1 MRFNNRIRAR
11 DIRLIDE
18 QGAQVGIV
26 ALRDAIQM
34 AEERGFDLVEV
45 APNAVPP
52 VCRIMD
58 YGKFRYEQSKKEREA
73 RKHQK
78 QVELKEV
85 RLKPKTDDHDIDVK
99 AKQARKFLLG
109 GDKVKFTLRFRGR
122 EIFHP
127 DIGLKMLEGMA
138 EDLRDISV
146 VEQRP
151 VMEGRVLSLL
161 LAPNAK
167 ARQTPAKAASSASA
181 NAAPRPAK
189 PPKEVSVP
197 AEAPVVVLMET
208 PALIPSET
216 SAAVLTETPEP
227 ALTEAPVLVAAKTST
242 PVASKKA
249 LVVEQAVEST
259 AVPVAA
265 TPKPRAPKPRKE
277 ASMPAVAP
285 AVAALPVDA
294 SPNTT
299 SEGE

>member
-11 DIRLIDE
+11 EIRLIDE

-146 VEQRP
+146 IEQRP
-151 VMEGRVLSLL
+151 LMEGRVLSLL

-167 ARQTPAKAASSASA
+167 ARATPSKPAAAA
-181 NAAPRPAK
+181 NATPRPAK
-189 PPKEVSVP
+189 PPKEVVVP
-197 AEAPVVVLMET
+197 AEAPAATLVEAVV
-208 PALIPSET
+208 
-216 SAAVLTETPEP
+216 
-227 ALTEAPVLVAAKTST
+227 APVAAATPVETVAPVAAAT
-242 PVASKKA
+242 PVA
-249 LVVEQAVEST
+249 
-259 AVPVAA
+259 PVAA
-265 TPKPRAPKPRKE
+265 TPKPRAAKPPKE
-277 ASMPAVAP
+277 ASVPAVAP
-285 AVAALPVDA
+285 APVPAEAALPVDA

>member
-1 MRFNNRIRAR
+1 
-11 DIRLIDE
+11 
-18 QGAQVGIV
+18 
-26 ALRDAIQM
+26 M

-151 VMEGRVLSLL
+151 LMEGRVLSLL

-167 ARQTPAKAASSASA
+167 ARATPSKPAAAA
-181 NAAPRPAK
+181 NATPRPTK
-189 PPKEVSVP
+189 PPKEVVVP
-197 AEAPVVVLMET
+197 AEAPVATLVDVATPVET
-208 PALIPSET
+208 
-216 SAAVLTETPEP
+216 V
-227 ALTEAPVLVAAKTST
+227 APVATATPVEVAVAPVAAATPVETVAPVAAATPVETVAPVATAT
-242 PVASKKA
+242 PVA
-249 LVVEQAVEST
+249 
-259 AVPVAA
+259 PVAA
-265 TPKPRAPKPRKE
+265 TPKPRAAKPPKE
-277 ASMPAVAP
+277 ASVPAVAP
-285 AVAALPVDA
+285 APVPAEAALPVDA

>member
-11 DIRLIDE
+11 EIRLIDE

-146 VEQRP
+146 IEQRP
-151 VMEGRVLSLL
+151 LMEGRVLSLL

-167 ARQTPAKAASSASA
+167 ARATPSKPAAVA
-181 NAAPRPAK
+181 NATPRPAK
-189 PPKEVSVP
+189 PPKEVVVP
-197 AEAPVVVLMET
+197 AEAPAATLVE
-208 PALIPSET
+208 
-216 SAAVLTETPEP
+216 AAV
-227 ALTEAPVLVAAKTST
+227 APVAVATLVEAVVPVATATPVEAVAPVAAATPVEAVAPVAAAT
-242 PVASKKA
+242 PVA
-249 LVVEQAVEST
+249 
-259 AVPVAA
+259 PVAA
-265 TPKPRAPKPRKE
+265 TPKPRAAKPPKE
-277 ASMPAVAP
+277 ASVPAVAP
-285 AVAALPVDA
+285 APVPAEAALPVDA

>member
-11 DIRLIDE
+11 EIRLIDE

-146 VEQRP
+146 IEQRP
-151 VMEGRVLSLL
+151 LMEGRVLSLL

-167 ARQTPAKAASSASA
+167 ARATPSKPAAAA
-181 NAAPRPAK
+181 NATPRPAK
-189 PPKEVSVP
+189 PPKEVVVP
-197 AEAPVVVLMET
+197 AEAPAATLVE
-208 PALIPSET
+208 
-216 SAAVLTETPEP
+216 AAV
-227 ALTEAPVLVAAKTST
+227 APVAAAT
-242 PVASKKA
+242 PVA
-249 LVVEQAVEST
+249 
-259 AVPVAA
+259 PVAA
-265 TPKPRAPKPRKE
+265 TPKPRAAKPPKE
-277 ASMPAVAP
+277 ASVPAVAP
-285 AVAALPVDA
+285 APVPAEAALPVDA

>member
-11 DIRLIDE
+11 EIRLIDE

-146 VEQRP
+146 VEQKP
-151 VMEGRVLSLL
+151 LMEGRVLSLL

-167 ARQTPAKAASSASA
+167 ARATPSKPATPAAA
-181 NAAPRPAK
+181 NPTPRPAK
-189 PPKEVSVP
+189 PPKEASVPVAEAPAPVP
-197 AEAPVVVLMET
+197 AE
-208 PALIPSET
+208 
-216 SAAVLTETPEP
+216 
-227 ALTEAPVLVAAKTST
+227 
-242 PVASKKA
+242 
-249 LVVEQAVEST
+249 
-259 AVPVAA
+259 
-265 TPKPRAPKPRKE
+265 
-277 ASMPAVAP
+277 
-285 AVAALPVDA
+285 AALPVDA

>member
-1 MRFNNRIRAR
+1 LRFNNRIRAR
-11 DIRLIDE
+11 EIRLIDE

-151 VMEGRVLSLL
+151 LMEGRVLSLL

-167 ARQTPAKAASSASA
+167 ARATPSKPATPAAT
-181 NAAPRPAK
+181 NATPRPAK
-189 PPKEVSVP
+189 PPKEVVVP
-197 AEAPVVVLMET
+197 AE
-208 PALIPSET
+208 
-216 SAAVLTETPEP
+216 
-227 ALTEAPVLVAAKTST
+227 T
-242 PVASKKA
+242 PVAT
-249 LVVEQAVEST
+249 LVDVATPGEVAVAPVTTATPVEAVAPV
-259 AVPVAA
+259 AVATPVAPVAA
-265 TPKPRAPKPRKE
+265 TPKPRAAKPPKE
-277 ASMPAVAP
+277 ASVPAVAP
-285 AVAALPVDA
+285 APVPAESALPVDA

>member
-11 DIRLIDE
+11 EIRLIDE

-146 VEQRP
+146 IEQRP
-151 VMEGRVLSLL
+151 LMEGRVLSLL

-167 ARQTPAKAASSASA
+167 ARATPTKPATPAAA
-181 NAAPRPAK
+181 NATPRPAK
-189 PPKEVSVP
+189 PPKEVVVP
-197 AEAPVVVLMET
+197 AEAP
-208 PALIPSET
+208 
-216 SAAVLTETPEP
+216 AATLVEE
-227 ALTEAPVLVAAKTST
+227 AVAPVAGTTPVETVAPVAAATPVETVAPVAAAT
-242 PVASKKA
+242 PVA
-249 LVVEQAVEST
+249 
-259 AVPVAA
+259 PVAA
-265 TPKPRAPKPRKE
+265 TPKPRAAKPPKE
-277 ASMPAVAP
+277 ASVPAVAP
-285 AVAALPVDA
+285 APVPAEAALPVDA

>member
-1 MRFNNRIRAR
+1 LRFNNRIRAR
-11 DIRLIDE
+11 EIRLIDE

-146 VEQRP
+146 IEQRP
-151 VMEGRVLSLL
+151 LMEGRVLSLL

-167 ARQTPAKAASSASA
+167 ARATPSKPAAVA
-181 NAAPRPAK
+181 NATPRPAK
-189 PPKEVSVP
+189 PPKEVVVP
-197 AEAPVVVLMET
+197 AEAPVATLVD
-208 PALIPSET
+208 
-216 SAAVLTETPEP
+216 AAVAPVAVATPVEAVVPMAAATPEEAVVP
-227 ALTEAPVLVAAKTST
+227 VAAATPVEAVAPVAAAT
-242 PVASKKA
+242 PVA
-249 LVVEQAVEST
+249 
-259 AVPVAA
+259 PVAA
-265 TPKPRAPKPRKE
+265 TPKPRAAKPPKE
-277 ASMPAVAP
+277 ASVPAVVPAP
-285 AVAALPVDA
+285 VPAEAALPVDA

>member
-1 MRFNNRIRAR
+1 
-11 DIRLIDE
+11 
-18 QGAQVGIV
+18 
-26 ALRDAIQM
+26 M

-146 VEQRP
+146 IEQRP
-151 VMEGRVLSLL
+151 LMEGRVLSLL

-167 ARQTPAKAASSASA
+167 ARATPSKPAAVA
-181 NAAPRPAK
+181 NATPRPAK
-189 PPKEVSVP
+189 PPKEVVVP
-197 AEAPVVVLMET
+197 AEAPAATLVE
-208 PALIPSET
+208 
-216 SAAVLTETPEP
+216 AAV
-227 ALTEAPVLVAAKTST
+227 APVAVATLVEAVVPVATATPVEAVAPVAAATPVEAVAPVAAAT
-242 PVASKKA
+242 PVA
-249 LVVEQAVEST
+249 
-259 AVPVAA
+259 PVAA
-265 TPKPRAPKPRKE
+265 TPKPRAAKPPKE
-277 ASMPAVAP
+277 ASVPAVAP
-285 AVAALPVDA
+285 APVPAEAALPVDA

>member
-11 DIRLIDE
+11 EIRLIDE

-146 VEQRP
+146 IEQRP
-151 VMEGRVLSLL
+151 LMEGRVLSLL

-167 ARQTPAKAASSASA
+167 ARATPTKPATPAAA
-181 NAAPRPAK
+181 NATPRPAK
-189 PPKEVSVP
+189 PPKEVVVP
-197 AEAPVVVLMET
+197 AEAP
-208 PALIPSET
+208 
-216 SAAVLTETPEP
+216 AATLVEE
-227 ALTEAPVLVAAKTST
+227 AVAPVAAATPVETVAPVAAATPVETVAPVAAAT
-242 PVASKKA
+242 PVA
-249 LVVEQAVEST
+249 
-259 AVPVAA
+259 PVAA
-265 TPKPRAPKPRKE
+265 TPKPRAAKPPKE
-277 ASMPAVAP
+277 ASVPAVAP
-285 AVAALPVDA
+285 APVPAEAALPVDA

>member
-1 MRFNNRIRAR
+1 LRFNNRIRAR
-11 DIRLIDE
+11 EIRLIDE

-127 DIGLKMLEGMA
+127 DIGLKMLEGMS

-146 VEQRP
+146 IEQRP
-151 VMEGRVLSLL
+151 LMEGRVLSLL

-167 ARQTPAKAASSASA
+167 ARATPSKPAAVA
-181 NAAPRPAK
+181 NATPRPAK
-189 PPKEVSVP
+189 PPKEVVVP
-197 AEAPVVVLMET
+197 AEAPAATLVD
-208 PALIPSET
+208 
-216 SAAVLTETPEP
+216 AAV
-227 ALTEAPVLVAAKTST
+227 APVAVATPVEAVVPVATATPVEAVVPVAAATPVEAVAPVAAAT
-242 PVASKKA
+242 PVA
-249 LVVEQAVEST
+249 
-259 AVPVAA
+259 PVAA
-265 TPKPRAPKPRKE
+265 TPKPRAAKPPKE
-277 ASMPAVAP
+277 ASVPAVAP
-285 AVAALPVDA
+285 APVPAEAALPVDA